1 VTLFPVF
8 LKLEGR
14 RVLLVGAGPV
24 ARGKLSSLLE
34 VGARVTVVAPDA
46 SEALASSGVEVVRR
60 CFRPEDLAGTWFV
73 VSAATGDVNREV
85 ASAAEARGIF
95 VNAVDDP
102 ACASAYLGGVVR
114 RDGVTVA
121 VSTHGQAPALAGLV
135 REGLEALLPREL
147 GAWLERA
154 QVLRADWRA
163 EGVPIPERRP
173 RLLEALNG
181 LYGGKRAPASGGF
194 VSLVGAGPGDPDL
207 LTRRAAQRLAE
218 ADVVLY
224 DALVPPEVLA
234 LAPRAHRF
242 FVGKR
247 ARRKSMRQETIHRL
261 MVRAARR
268 GRRVVR
274 LKCGDPV
281 VFGRGGEEAL
291 ALAQAGVP
299 FELVP
304 GVTSAIAAAELAGVP
319 VTHRG
324 LASAFVVVSGHS
336 ESAYGPVLEGL
347 APRSAT
353 LVVLMGLATRGAL
366 ARRLLEKGWPG
377 STPAA
382 ILWAASTPSARQW
395 FGTLDALLDVPD
407 ERGEAAGTVVVG
419 DVVALARTLGQGRE
433 AMEVAD
439 GRCG

>member
-1 VTLFPVF
+1 VTLLPVF

-14 RVLLVGAGPV
+14 KVLLVGAGPV

-34 VGARVTVVAPDA
+34 AGAQVTLVAPDA
-46 SEALASSGVEVVRR
+46 SEVLASPHVEVIRR
-60 CFRPEDLAGTWFV
+60 CFCPEDLTGAWFV
-73 VSAATGDVNREV
+73 VSAATGEVNREV
-85 ASAAEARGIF
+85 AQAAEARGIF

-102 ACASAYLGGVVR
+102 ACASAYLGGVLR
-114 RDGVTVA
+114 RKGMTVA
-121 VSTHGQAPALAGLV
+121 VSTDGQAPALAGLV
-135 REGLEALLPREL
+135 REGLDALLPREL

-154 QVLRADWRA
+154 TALRAEWRA
-163 EGVPIPERRP
+163 DGVPISERRP
-173 RLLEALNG
+173 RLLEALNA
-181 LYGGKRAPASGGF
+181 LYRQPLAPAPGGF

-234 LAPRAHRF
+234 LAPHAHHF

-261 MVRAARR
+261 MVRVARR

-336 ESAYGPVLEGL
+336 EAAYSPVLEGL

-353 LVVLMGLATRGAL
+353 LVVLMGLATRGSLAQKLL
-366 ARRLLEKGWPG
+366 ARGWPAG
-377 STPAA
+377 TPAA
-382 ILWAASTPSARQW
+382 VLWAASTPRARQW
-395 FGTLDALLDVPD
+395 FGTLEGLCEAPD
-407 ERGEAAGTVVVG
+407 ESGEAAGTVVVG
-419 DVVALARTLGQGRE
+419 DVVGLARTLGRSGD
-433 AMEVAD
+433 ATEVAD